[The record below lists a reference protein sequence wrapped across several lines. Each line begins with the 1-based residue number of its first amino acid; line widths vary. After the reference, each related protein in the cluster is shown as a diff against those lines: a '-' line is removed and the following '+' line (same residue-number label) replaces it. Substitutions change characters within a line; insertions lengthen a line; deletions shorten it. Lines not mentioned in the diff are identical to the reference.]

1 MNVLEVWVMMHL
13 YYSTKTPQIYSNR
26 TLYKSFR
33 MVLIIL
39 RHGESEWNKLN
50 KFTGLID
57 IELSN
62 GGKQEATSA
71 GEILRGCRFDHIFS
85 SNLARTIQTAEIIAH
100 VQNNK
105 SVITQIPDFRERDY
119 GDLTGKNKTELAEE
133 FGSTQVTTW
142 RRSFRES
149 PPNGENLEQVT
160 KRVGDA
166 YQKYVQPL
174 ISSKTKTY

>member
-1 MNVLEVWVMMHL
+1 MMHL

-26 TLYKSFR
+26 TLYKSFK

-85 SNLARTIQTAEIIAH
+85 S
-100 VQNNK
+100 
-105 SVITQIPDFRERDY
+105 
-119 GDLTGKNKTELAEE
+119 DLTRTCLLY
-133 FGSTQVTTW
+133 T
-142 RRSFRES
+142 S
-149 PPNGENLEQVT
+149 PSP
-160 KRVGDA
+160 RD
-166 YQKYVQPL
+166 
-174 ISSKTKTY
+174 S

>member
-1 MNVLEVWVMMHL
+1 
-13 YYSTKTPQIYSNR
+13 
-26 TLYKSFR
+26 

-85 SNLARTIQTAEIIAH
+85 S
-100 VQNNK
+100 
-105 SVITQIPDFRERDY
+105 
-119 GDLTGKNKTELAEE
+119 DLTRTCLLY
-133 FGSTQVTTW
+133 T
-142 RRSFRES
+142 S
-149 PPNGENLEQVT
+149 PSP
-160 KRVGDA
+160 RD
-166 YQKYVQPL
+166 
-174 ISSKTKTY
+174 S